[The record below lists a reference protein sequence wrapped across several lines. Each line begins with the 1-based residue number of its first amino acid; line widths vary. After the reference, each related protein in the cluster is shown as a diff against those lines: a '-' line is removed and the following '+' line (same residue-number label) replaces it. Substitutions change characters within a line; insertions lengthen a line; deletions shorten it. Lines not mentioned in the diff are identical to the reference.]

1 MTAMDFENPVVWLV
15 GGLIVIAL
23 IIVFIAPRFST
34 EARLERR
41 RRKSNAP
48 IVNKSQR
55 RTVRF
60 NARTKGK
67 K

>member
-15 GGLIVIAL
+15 GGLILGAL
-23 IIVFIAPRFST
+23 VIVFVAPRFSA

-41 RRKSNAP
+41 RRRSNAR

-60 NARTKGK
+60 NARTKGRK
-67 K
+67 

>member
-1 MTAMDFENPVVWLV
+1 MTAMDWENPVVWLV
-15 GGLIVIAL
+15 GGLILGAL
-23 IIVFIAPRFST
+23 VIVFVAPRFSS
-34 EARLERR
+34 EARMERR

-60 NARTKGK
+60 NARTKDK

>member
-15 GGLIVIAL
+15 GGLILGAL
-23 IIVFIAPRFST
+23 VIVFVAPRFST

>member
-1 MTAMDFENPVVWLV
+1 MTAMDWENPVVWLV
-15 GGLIVIAL
+15 GGLIVLAL
-23 IIVFIAPRFST
+23 IVVFVAPRFT
-34 EARLERR
+34 AEARLERR

-48 IVNKSQR
+48 IVNKTQR

-60 NARTKGK
+60 NARTKNK

>member
-1 MTAMDFENPVVWLV
+1 MTAMDWENPVVWLV
-15 GGLIVIAL
+15 GGLIDIAL
-23 IIVFIAPRFST
+23 IIVFVAPRFSAK
-34 EARLERR
+34 ARMERR

-60 NARTKGK
+60 NARTRNKE
-67 K
+67 

>member
-1 MTAMDFENPVVWLV
+1 MTAMDWENPVIWLV
-15 GGLIVIAL
+15 GGLIVVAL
-23 IIVFIAPRFST
+23 IVGFVAPRFST
-34 EARLERR
+34 AARLERR

-60 NARTKGK
+60 NARTKDK

>member
-1 MTAMDFENPVVWLV
+1 MTAMDWENPVVWLV
-15 GGLIVIAL
+15 GGLIVVAL
-23 IIVFIAPRFST
+23 IIVFVAPRFSA
-34 EARLERR
+34 EARMERR

-60 NARTKGK
+60 NARTKNK

>member
-1 MTAMDFENPVVWLV
+1 MTAMDFDNPVVWLV
-15 GGLIVIAL
+15 GGLILGAVV
-23 IIVFIAPRFST
+23 IVFVAPRFST

-41 RRKSNAP
+41 RRKNNAP

>member
-1 MTAMDFENPVVWLV
+1 MTVMDFENPVVWLV
-15 GGLIVIAL
+15 GGLIVVAL
-23 IIVFIAPRFST
+23 VIIFVAPRFST